1 MTKETAKATSVE
13 EAILT
18 RRSIRAFLPT
28 PVDPAVIKHIF
39 EVARRAPSGS
49 NMQPWTVYVLTGEAK
64 LNLSRR
70 LLEAY
75 NADEGPAQH
84 EDEFPYYPS
93 HWFSPYIE
101 RRRALGWALYGL
113 LGLTRENKAGMKAQL
128 GRNFS
133 FFDAPVGLVFTADR
147 RLERGSWLDYGT
159 FLQNV
164 MLMARAYGLDTC
176 PQAAF
181 NQFHRIIAAQLGL
194 PENETIV
201 CGMSLGYADMNS
213 PENGLVSEREEVT
226 DFVHFVANGCL

>member
-1 MTKETAKATSVE
+1 MTQQTAQAMSVE
-13 EAILT
+13 QAILT
-18 RRSIRAFLPT
+18 RRSIRAFLPDA
-28 PVDPAVIKHIF
+28 VDPAVIVRIF

-49 NMQPWTVYVLTGEAK
+49 NMQPWTVYVVTDEAK
-64 LNLSRR
+64 RSLSRR
-70 LLEAY
+70 ILEAY
-75 NADEGPAQH
+75 DGEEAEQH
-84 EDEFPYYPS
+84 EEEFAYYPGD
-93 HWFSPYIE
+93 WFSPYIE

-164 MLMARAYGLDTC
+164 MLMARACGLDTC

-181 NQFHRIIAAQLGL
+181 NRFHKVIAAQLAL
-194 PENETIV
+194 PEHETVV
-201 CGMSLGYADMNS
+201 CGMSLGYADPRS
-213 PENGLVSEREEVT
+213 PANGLVSEREEVA
-226 DFVHFVANGCL
+226 DFVRFVTQA